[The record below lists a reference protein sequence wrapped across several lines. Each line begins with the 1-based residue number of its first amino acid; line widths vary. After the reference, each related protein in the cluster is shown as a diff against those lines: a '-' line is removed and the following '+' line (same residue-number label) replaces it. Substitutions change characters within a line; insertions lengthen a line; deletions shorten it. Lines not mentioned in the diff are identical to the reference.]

1 MREQFKV
8 SLESP
13 QSGFMSVSMESCGRR
28 LVASVAHA
36 PYDSLRE
43 LIEALVALLE
53 GRGSAVV
60 RWNREPEEFDL
71 EFVARGGEVTVSVAR
86 YPDHR
91 RLTREVVF
99 QTRQRSADV
108 CMAFWRELRQLRR
121 RTLTDE
127 FEQNWRRAFPEDEL
141 RRFTKTIRAHRRRD
155 AALVSP
161 RESA

>member
-1 MREQFKV
+1 M
-8 SLESP
+8 SL
-13 QSGFMSVSMESCGRR
+13 SMETGGLR

-53 GRGSAVV
+53 GRASAIV
-60 RWNREPEEFDL
+60 RWNREPEEFDF
-71 EFVARGGEVTVSVAR
+71 EFVADGAEVTVSVAR

-91 RLTREVVF
+91 RHTREVVF
-99 QTRQRSADV
+99 QTRQQKSDV
-108 CMAFWRELRQLRR
+108 CRAFWRELRQLRR

-141 RRFTKTIRAHRRRD
+141 RRLTKTFRAHRRRD
-155 AALVSP
+155 ASAAPALP
-161 RESA
+161 RQND